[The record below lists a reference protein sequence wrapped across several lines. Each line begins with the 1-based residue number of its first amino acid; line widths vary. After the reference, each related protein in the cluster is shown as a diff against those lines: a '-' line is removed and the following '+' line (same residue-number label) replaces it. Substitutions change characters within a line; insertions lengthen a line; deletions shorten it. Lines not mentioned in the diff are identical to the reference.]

1 MPIFLYSYGKQGLG
15 EDGNQEI
22 WDLVAEV
29 EDEIKSS
36 LSAELASKVISSQ
49 MTVQRMTEWMRAEET
64 SREAIELEESYRII
78 KIEIQVS

>member
-1 MPIFLYSYGKQGLG
+1 MPIFFYSYGKQGLG
-15 EDGNQEI
+15 EDGDQEI
-22 WDLVAEV
+22 WDLLAEA

-78 KIEIQVS
+78 KIEIPVA

>member
-15 EDGNQEI
+15 DDGNQEI

-78 KIEIQVS
+78 KIEIQVA